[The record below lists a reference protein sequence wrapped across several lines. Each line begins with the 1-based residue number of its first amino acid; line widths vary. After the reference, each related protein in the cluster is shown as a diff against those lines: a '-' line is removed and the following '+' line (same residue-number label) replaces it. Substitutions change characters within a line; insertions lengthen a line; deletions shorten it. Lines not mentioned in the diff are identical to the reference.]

1 MMRATA
7 EELIEWRQARLG
19 RNRRPRHVVL
29 AEVPKTSTGKAPKF
43 ALRERAKLIE
53 AERA

>member
-7 EELIEWRQARLG
+7 EELIEWRRARLA

-29 AEVPKTSTGKAPKF
+29 AEVPKTSTGRGPKF
-43 ALRERAKLIE
+43 ALRERAKLIK
-53 AERA
+53 AEQA